1 MIKETWCIQSVES
14 VLDIVVTY
22 IKDKIGKEKIEYF
35 FEEGET
41 EDIALNNVMRMLN
54 AIIGLTLHVKETT

>member
-22 IKDKIGKEKIEYF
+22 IKDKIGKEKNYYH
-35 FEEGET
+35 
-41 EDIALNNVMRMLN
+41 D
-54 AIIGLTLHVKETT
+54 